1 MNWKFVA
8 AMSLGG
14 LLSACGGGGGG
25 VTPEPPVDPA
35 TLAQKAGLSA
45 VYTVKPYELP
55 SFSRVAKLKWT
66 DVFNNE
72 TGYRIEV
79 QKADGQWEEVGRLP
93 AQAGSGGVMS
103 YDLVSWSSARV
114 LADLPSQTVR
124 LRTVSLAD
132 ALPAMTQGPADLG
145 LKMDRTEPLAGV
157 VTLKVNPPSS
167 AKAPPS
173 LKVNGQALILTS
185 PDFSTAWDTRA
196 LPDGRYAYELGVS
209 LDADRRYEDA
219 GSLAV
224 ANSTPSALVKFG
236 KEGVLA
242 GASIDIL
249 RWDNAASQAPELLIP
264 QLLLDGVVVANPVLT
279 GCMGE
284 PRCLRY
290 GGRNLTG
297 IYVRIEDVPSGDHQM
312 TVRMATKDGGGRD
325 YSATVSFDRLPVL
338 TLAADPAGSLL
349 GDSLRVQGNLSD
361 DGRAA
366 TLDVMLDGVTRTQA
380 TQGDFDVR
388 LDTAALSV
396 GEHQLTLLA
405 RDLAGQVT
413 RLDRPLLKLPAG
425 QSAQPMG
432 AQLRM
437 QDASPTTIL
446 ASDATQAFSTP
457 SVWLRAGSP
466 VERLV
471 LPLDA
476 SLPKIA
482 NWAVADQAVIGA
494 ADGTAPRRW
503 FVWDA
508 RLQRTEPDGATGGIG
523 GYFDQPL
530 VEGSWLATANGNTE
544 NTELRVSLRN
554 LVTGQLVPLERLPS
568 FTRFGVTLSPGALAA
583 LPDGSARLVWRA
595 DDALLFGSSLGGAP
609 VVLERGDFSQPM
621 TDGNQVVWQRTAG
634 GAPELMVRGVTPG
647 GTSTRLA
654 PQAGGQLG
662 RVALRSGLLTWTES
676 DTAGKVQLYVLH
688 EGKPLLVAGNIGG
701 LVDTAQR
708 RIVYVGN
715 DAQLMVWT
723 AARGARSA
731 FPAGRGLLRGSSL
744 MVEWTASHDQ
754 GLYLYRVPLEQFD

>member
-1 MNWKFVA
+1 
-8 AMSLGG
+8 MSLSG
-14 LLSACGGGGGG
+14 LLAACGGGGG
-25 VTPEPPVDPA
+25 VTPEPPADPA
-35 TLAQKAGLSA
+35 QLAQKAGLSA
-45 VYTVKPYELP
+45 VYTVKPFELP
-55 SFSRVAKLKWT
+55 SYSLAARLKWT
-66 DVFNNE
+66 DVFDNE

-79 QKADGQWEEVGRLP
+79 QKADGQWEEAARLP
-93 AQAGSGGVMS
+93 AQAGTGGMMS
-103 YDLVSWSSARV
+103 YDLVSWASVRV
-114 LADLPSQTVR
+114 LADLPGQTVR

-132 ALPAMTQGPADLG
+132 ALPAMTQGPGDLG
-145 LKMDRTEPLAGV
+145 LKMDPSSPLAGV
-157 VTLKVNPPSS
+157 VTLKVNPPST

-173 LKVNGQALILTS
+173 LKLNGQALTLTS
-185 PDFSTAWDTRA
+185 PDFSTVWDTRA
-196 LPDGRYAYELGVS
+196 LPDGRYVYELGVS
-209 LDADRRYEDA
+209 LDADRRYEST
-219 GSLAV
+219 GSLTV
-224 ANSTPSALVKFG
+224 ANSTPSALVTFG
-236 KEGVLA
+236 KEGALA

-249 RWDNAASQAPELLIP
+249 RWDNAASQEPSLQIP
-264 QLLLDGVVVANPVLT
+264 QLLLDGVVVPKPVLT
-279 GCMGE
+279 GCMGD

-297 IYVRIEDVPSGDHQM
+297 IYVRIADVPSGDHQM

-325 YSATVSFDRLPVL
+325 YSATVAFDRVPVL
-338 TLAADPAGSLL
+338 TLAADPAGNLL

-366 TLDVMLDGVTRTQA
+366 TLDVMLDGVTRTQV

-425 QSAQPMG
+425 QSAQLMG

-437 QDASPTTIL
+437 QEASPNTIL
-446 ASDATQAFSTP
+446 ASDATQPLATP
-457 SVWLRAGSP
+457 SVWLRAGSS

-471 LPLDA
+471 LPELA

-494 ADGTAPRRW
+494 VDGLAPRRW

-508 RLQRTEPDGATGGIG
+508 RLQRTEPDGETGGIG

-530 VEGSWLATANGNTE
+530 VEGSWLATTIANTSNTE
-544 NTELRVSLRN
+544 VRVALRN
-554 LVTGQLVPLERLPS
+554 LVTGQLVNLERLPS
-568 FTRFGVTLSPGALAA
+568 FTRFSVTLSPGALAV

-595 DDALLFGSSLGGAP
+595 DDALLFGSSAGGAP

-621 TDGNQVVWQRTAG
+621 TDGNQVVWQRSAG

-654 PQAGGQLG
+654 PQAGGRLG
-662 RVALRSGLLTWTES
+662 NVALRSGLLTWTES
-676 DTAGKVQLYVLH
+676 DAAGKVGLYVLH
-688 EGKPLLVAGNIGG
+688 EGKPLLVAGDVTG

-731 FPAGRGLLRGSSL
+731 FPAGRGLLRGSTL
-744 MVEWTASHDQ
+744 MVEWTASHEQ
-754 GLYLYRVPLEQFD
+754 GSYLYRVPLEQFD